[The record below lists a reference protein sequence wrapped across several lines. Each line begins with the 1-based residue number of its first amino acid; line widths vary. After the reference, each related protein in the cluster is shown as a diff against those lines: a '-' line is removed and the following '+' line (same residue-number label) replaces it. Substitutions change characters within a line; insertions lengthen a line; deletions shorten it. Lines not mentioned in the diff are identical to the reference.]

1 MITRTAVRAAPHPG
15 RLRHVPSVPP
25 TVRDAAGH
33 PTAQR
38 LAAQLLRGAPA
49 TTAEQAALRILAIQ
63 GQDPRGLRLAVRAR
77 TTGVTAADVD
87 DAFTESR
94 SLVVAWLN
102 RGTLHLVRAADYW
115 WLHPLTTP
123 QLATANALRLRRAG
137 VSESHAA
144 RGIDVIAAR
153 TIETGPRR
161 RAELRAAL
169 DADGIPTAG
178 QALMHL
184 IYEAALRRHLIR
196 GPMVAGE
203 HAYVLAESWLGPAPQ
218 PLERDEA
225 LGRLARRYL
234 AGHGPADARD
244 LAVWAGVNLG
254 DARRG
259 LAAIADETTTGPDGL
274 ADLADRLPRS
284 DLAPPRLLGPFDP
297 ILHGWA
303 SREAILGPHAARV
316 VTSNGIFRPF
326 AMVDGR
332 AVALWRLDGDHVRLT
347 PFEPLPAPVLRHLEQ
362 DAARVLAYL
371 GLPPKEW
378 RVDAP

>member
-15 RLRHVPSVPP
+15 RLRHVQSDPP
-25 TVRDAAGH
+25 TVRGALGY

-38 LAAQLLRGAPA
+38 LAAQLLRGTPA
-49 TTAEQAALRILAIQ
+49 TSAEQAVVRILAVQ

-77 TTGVTAADVD
+77 TAGVTAADVE

-123 QLATANALRLRRAG
+123 QLATANTLRLRRAG

-144 RGIDVIAAR
+144 RGIDVVAAR
-153 TIETGPRR
+153 TIEAGPQR
-161 RAELRAAL
+161 RAELRAVL
-169 DADGIPTAG
+169 DAAGVPTAG

-184 IYEAALRRHLIR
+184 IYAAALRRHLIR
-196 GPMVAGE
+196 GPIVAGE
-203 HAYVLAESWLGPAPQ
+203 HAYVVAESWLGPAPQ
-218 PLERDEA
+218 PLDRAEA

-244 LAVWAGVNLG
+244 LAVWGGVNLG

-259 LAAIADETTTGPDGL
+259 LAAIADETTTDADGL
-274 ADLADRLPRS
+274 IDLTNRAAVD
-284 DLAPPRLLGPFDP
+284 DIAPPRLLGPFDP

-347 PFEPLPAPVLRHLEQ
+347 PFEPLPDRALQHLEQ
-362 DAARVLAYL
+362 DAARVLDFL
-371 GLPPKEW
+371 GLPPKDW